1 VPGDKFDGFALVD
14 LPPGGVWRVTG
25 WPDPFEP
32 PPPPPPISKDE
43 PDTDESRRWDAP
55 NREFRVLYCAT
66 QEEGAFGEKLSSFRL
81 EPAVVRAIDEF
92 LVEEADDEFECDD
105 LAGGLTK
112 EDIENLNWQ
121 LAWAPR
127 LGGAQAIDITA
138 SRSKLAAS
146 PGIARFVRAF
156 GFPRLNRVA
165 LRTSRRGFTRR
176 VAGYLHEMA
185 TDEDGNLQVNGIR
198 YESRLPPAWECWALW
213 EPLPLDMS
221 EAKVE
226 KVTIDHRALRSAA
239 AKLGVPLID

>member
-1 VPGDKFDGFALVD
+1 MARTKFDGFALVD
-14 LPPGGVWRVTG
+14 LPSGGVWRVSD
-25 WPDPFEP
+25 WPDPLDP
-32 PPPPPPISKDE
+32 PPPPPPISKEERDN
-43 PDTDESRRWDAP
+43 DESRRWDAP
-55 NREFRVLYCAT
+55 NEEFRTLYCAS

-92 LVEEADDEFECDD
+92 LVEEADDEFAGDD
-105 LAGGLTK
+105 LAGGLTR
-112 EDIENLNWQ
+112 EDVDDLNWK

-138 SRSKLAAS
+138 SRSRLATL
-146 PGIARFVRAF
+146 PRIAGALRAF
-156 GFPRLNRVA
+156 GFPKLDRVA

-185 TDEDGNLQVNGIR
+185 TEEDADLQVGGIR

-213 EPLPLDMS
+213 QPLPLNVG

-226 KVTIDHRALRSAA
+226 EITIDHRALRSAA
-239 AKLGVPLID
+239 AKLGVPLMD